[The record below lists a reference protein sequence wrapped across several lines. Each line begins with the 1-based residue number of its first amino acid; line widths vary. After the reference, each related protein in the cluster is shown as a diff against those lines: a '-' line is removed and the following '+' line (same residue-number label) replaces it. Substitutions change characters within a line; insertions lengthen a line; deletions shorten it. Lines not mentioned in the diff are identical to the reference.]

1 MLCMRSRNTNNPF
14 LLYFILLLLN
24 LLVYNQSNAQNKKV
38 DSLLTVL
45 DNTVTDSARVKIL
58 NNISSEFN
66 LSNPLKGMEY
76 AKLALKLA
84 QKIKYAKG
92 ESIAL
97 DNMAEGYNFTGNFNK
112 AMEIYL
118 DELVVDEKANNPRGM
133 ASTLMNIGILH
144 SQQKDFQQAL
154 VYYLKTDSLIRLNH
168 LSDIEFNIKLNLGDL
183 YENMQQ
189 IDTALKYYFTAL
201 KLAEPIADPYFLGA
215 TYLSL
220 GSCYDILKKD
230 SAAFS
235 NYKKSMQ
242 FLRKANEENLYCSA
256 LKKTAK
262 LFLRNNQTDS
272 ALLYAYGM
280 LEIAGKDAF
289 QVHLLDANKLLASI
303 YKKNNQSD
311 SVVLYMEQANII
323 KDSMSSTEKI
333 KAFQMKSINEQ
344 IRQNELAELRIKEE
358 ENRYQQLQL
367 LLIGIFIPIFFLLTL
382 FLSRKKI
389 HRKAIQVLGIVSLL
403 LLFEYLTLLLHPIV
417 LELTHHTPILELLVF
432 VSIAAFLIPTHHR
445 IEHWLIEKL
454 TIKHK
459 EGEAGQIHI
468 HAKKI
473 KMKNLSNL
481 PETDN

>member
-1 MLCMRSRNTNNPF
+1 
-14 LLYFILLLLN
+14 
-24 LLVYNQSNAQNKKV
+24 
-38 DSLLTVL
+38 
-45 DNTVTDSARVKIL
+45 
-58 NNISSEFN
+58 
-66 LSNPLKGMEY
+66 
-76 AKLALKLA
+76 
-84 QKIKYAKG
+84 
-92 ESIAL
+92 
-97 DNMAEGYNFTGNFNK
+97 
-112 AMEIYL
+112 
-118 DELVVDEKANNPRGM
+118 
-133 ASTLMNIGILH
+133 MNIGILH
-144 SQQKDFQQAL
+144 SQQKDFPQAL
-154 VYYLKTDSLIRLNH
+154 VYYLKTDSLIRMNH

-201 KLAEPIADPYFLGA
+201 KLAEPIGDPYFLGA

-272 ALLYAYGM
+272 ALLYAYDM

-303 YKKNNQSD
+303 YKKNNHSD
-311 SVVLYMEQANII
+311 SVVLYMERANII

-367 LLIGIFIPIFFLLTL
+367 LLIGIFIPIFFLLTIL
-382 FLSRKKI
+382 LSRKKI

-432 VSIAAFLIPTHHR
+432 VSIAAFLIPAHHR

-454 TIKHK
+454 TVKHK
-459 EGEAGQIHI
+459 EGEAGQIKI

-473 KMKNLSNL
+473 KIKNLSNL